1 MVMPAAPI
9 GLLRSRG
16 EPSLEDSAWWY
27 GANPLSSFTDAR
39 LIELATGAH
48 GGIPDSDAFGFLYE
62 RHVSAVY
69 AFAYGRLRDQMQAE
83 DITSQT
89 FLQALHALP
98 RYRPRGVPFCAW
110 LLRITANLLAG
121 LHRQLAVTR
130 LHAAR
135 DEGYQDESARLHSV
149 ADPADR
155 RAEAQFASW
164 EVAEDLRHLLG
175 ALTPGQR
182 AVVRLRFDEDLSIA
196 EIACRM
202 ACSEGA
208 VKARLYRALGQLR
221 RGWREGVT
229 GAA

>member
-1 MVMPAAPI
+1 
-9 GLLRSRG
+9 
-16 EPSLEDSAWWY
+16 
-27 GANPLSSFTDAR
+27 LSSFTDAR

-83 DITSQT
+83 DITSQS

-98 RYRPRGVPFCAW
+98 RYRAPGVPFRDW

-121 LHRQLAVTR
+121 LHRHPALMTLRTAMALDT
-130 LHAAR
+130 
-135 DEGYQDESARLHSV
+135 QDEPAHRHPV
-149 ADPADR
+149 ADPPDS

-182 AVVRLRFDEDLSIA
+182 AVVRLRFDEDLSVA
-196 EIACRM
+196 EIASRL

-221 RGWREGVT
+221 RGWREGASGVYPRSFSQYRE
-229 GAA
+229 ARA